1 LPPVRFPDPRHASP
15 EGIVAVGGD
24 LEVETLVTAY
34 RQGIFPW
41 PVEGLPLLWFS
52 PPERGVL
59 EFAELH
65 VSRSLARARR
75 QTRLR
80 LTLDRAFSAVVAA
93 CATTP
98 RPGERG
104 TWITAEIQQA
114 YTRLH
119 RVGIAHSVEAWDAD
133 ELVGGVYGVCV
144 DGAFAAESMFHRQD
158 NASKLALLH
167 LVDHLAGA
175 GLDWLDIQVL
185 TPHLARLG
193 AKAIDRELFLHKLRG
208 TRARGLRPFDSI
220 VRLPLDRSEKTD
232 MDDRRGEFSP
242 GDGGRLQR

>member
-1 LPPVRFPDPRHASP
+1 VPPVRFPNPRHASP
-15 EGIVAVGGD
+15 EGIVTIGGD

-80 LTLDRAFSAVVAA
+80 FTVDRAFSAVIAA

-98 RPGERG
+98 RRGERG
-104 TWITAEIQQA
+104 TWITTEIRHA

-119 RVGIAHSVEAWDAD
+119 RAGIAHSVEAWDA
-133 ELVGGVYGVCV
+133 ERLVGGVYGVNV
-144 DGAFAAESMFHRQD
+144 DGAFAAESMFHWQD
-158 NASKLALLH
+158 NASKLALVH
-167 LVDHLAGA
+167 LIDHLADA

-185 TPHLARLG
+185 SPHLASLG
-193 AKAIDRELFLHKLRG
+193 AKAIDRELFLAKLRR
-208 TRARGLRPFDSI
+208 TRARGLTTFDAT
-220 VRLPLDRSEKTD
+220 VRIALDLSDKTD
-232 MDDRRGEFSP
+232 MDDRQGKFCP
-242 GDGGRLQR
+242 GNARRLQR